1 MARSIRLLK
10 DDPDPNREPPSRA
23 RHRAEHVTVGVMM
36 TAAERDALAIRAA
49 AAGLSMGSLL
59 RGEPAAQKAELEI
72 LRERARREGAA
83 EARRER
89 EAEIDELRQELAKV
103 TADGTARARSVAAA
117 WRAAFEVEQEG
128 VSELRSVVQARVPLA
143 SYRTDAGR
151 PTYLEDFDA
160 RLRARLGRISP
171 PLGGWPK
178 G

>member
-1 MARSIRLLK
+1 MARSTRLLK
-10 DDPDPNREPPSRA
+10 ADPDPHREPASRA

-36 TAAERDALAIRAA
+36 TRAERDALAARAA

-59 RGEPAAQKAELEI
+59 RGDPAAREAELKI
-72 LRERARREGAA
+72 LREQAHREGAA

-89 EAEIDELRQELAKV
+89 EAEIEELRQELAKV
-103 TADGTARARSVAAA
+103 TADGRARARSVAAA
-117 WRAAFEVEQEG
+117 WRAAFEVEQEA

-143 SYRTDAGR
+143 RYRTDAGP

-160 RLRARLGRISP
+160 RLRARVARISP